1 VALIGNS
8 SGGTPGA
15 SVILGVAVIIISEG
29 GAELFIIRAIIDNVN
44 WLFEY
49 FFKLLSFNFRALEYS

>member
-29 GAELFIIRAIIDNVN
+29 GAVADKCHSIDNAMKLPKAV
-44 WLFEY
+44 
-49 FFKLLSFNFRALEYS
+49 FKCSNLPPERD